1 MEEGD
6 EKAPALAS
14 CWGLDGL
21 TSLEGWTETA
31 WKLEAV
37 AKLRVSPHLIKKYRC
52 LFVNKEDIQWPSSL
66 SATLTILMLLGI
78 GQIYVQLLTMASM
91 TRMRI
96 GKSREENTRCFL
108 GDEKQSPPVQCH
120 TLML

>member
-1 MEEGD
+1 MVFVFVFVIFFLVVIVESKEGD

-37 AKLRVSPHLIKKYRC
+37 AKLRVSPNLIKKKYRY
-52 LFVNKEDIQWPSSL
+52 LFVNKEDIQWPC
-66 SATLTILMLLGI
+66 MG
-78 GQIYVQLLTMASM
+78 
-91 TRMRI
+91 
-96 GKSREENTRCFL
+96 
-108 GDEKQSPPVQCH
+108 
-120 TLML
+120 